1 MFRAVDA
8 YLCSAIGSVVPPQH
22 RSRLRRLECRN
33 APTPA
38 RRSFRL
44 DSQACKR
51 QFRRENVGLVTIAV
65 ADLLLVFVVVAA
77 FVAITAFIGVAMAS
91 DDSHQR
97 YPGTKLDRFRDIIVM
112 NLPAAPFFALLL
124 ATFVTGLEHAPYY
137 TVLLAACAG
146 CTLAG
151 HFVPPVKRARDRWRK
166 AYAGRAPWS

>member
-1 MFRAVDA
+1 M
-8 YLCSAIGSVVPPQH
+8 
-22 RSRLRRLECRN
+22 
-33 APTPA
+33 
-38 RRSFRL
+38 
-44 DSQACKR
+44 
-51 QFRRENVGLVTIAV
+51 AV